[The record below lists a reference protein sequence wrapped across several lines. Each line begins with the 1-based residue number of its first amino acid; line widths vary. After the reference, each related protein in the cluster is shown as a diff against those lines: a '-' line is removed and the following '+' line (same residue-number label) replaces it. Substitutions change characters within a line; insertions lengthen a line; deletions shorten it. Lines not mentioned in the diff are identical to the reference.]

1 MMSMLTYL
9 YQYIRTRAHNNDLV
23 GIFSDS
29 HPNCRFTNAGDTV
42 VSFSAER
49 HNVVEGAL
57 ERSRRVEVF
66 VSKAELKDDVRDRM
80 KTSFTRTY
88 KDGKWKV
95 QMEFL
100 LSLG

>member
-1 MMSMLTYL
+1 
-9 YQYIRTRAHNNDLV
+9 
-23 GIFSDS
+23 
-29 HPNCRFTNAGDTV
+29 
-42 VSFSAER
+42 
-49 HNVVEGAL
+49 VEGAL

-66 VSKAELKDDVRDRM
+66 VSKAELKDEVRDRM